1 MKLGIVFEG
10 GALRTTFSC
19 GVMDALLELNIM
31 ADYIIGVSA
40 GASYAVSYA
49 SGQIG
54 RNYDIITHYTLD
66 KKYMGL
72 NNLLNP
78 KNRSYF
84 GLDYVYDTI
93 PNKLVP
99 LDYKAFEQ
107 YPGEFYAVVTNV
119 ETGKAEY
126 LPVDRKD
133 HTHRILRATCALP
146 LMFPI
151 ININGKP
158 YMDGGISDSIPYE
171 KALAD
176 GCDKLIVVLT
186 RERGYLKSTDSTVK
200 IATRKYRKYPDFCKA
215 MLDRADNY
223 NASLNHLFELEKE
236 GKVYVITPTSTKGFS
251 RVEKDLNKIE
261 ALYKDGIDITKAQCG
276 AIKHY
281 IHANHH

>member
-1 MKLGIVFEG
+1 M
-10 GALRTTFSC
+10 
-19 GVMDALLELNIM
+19 
-31 ADYIIGVSA
+31 
-40 GASYAVSYA
+40 
-49 SGQIG
+49 
-54 RNYDIITHYTLD
+54 
-66 KKYMGL
+66 
-72 NNLLNP
+72 
-78 KNRSYF
+78 
-84 GLDYVYDTI
+84 
-93 PNKLVP
+93 
-99 LDYKAFEQ
+99 
-107 YPGEFYAVVTNV
+107 
-119 ETGKAEY
+119 
-126 LPVDRKD
+126 DRKD